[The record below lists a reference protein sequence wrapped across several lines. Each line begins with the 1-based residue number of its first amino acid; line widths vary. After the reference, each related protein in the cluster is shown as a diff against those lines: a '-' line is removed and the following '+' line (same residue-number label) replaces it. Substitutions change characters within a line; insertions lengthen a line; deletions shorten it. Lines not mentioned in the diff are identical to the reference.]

1 MSSIESDQETKSVPR
16 GRPREFELARSLDA
30 AITVFWSKGYEGAS
44 IDELTRA
51 MGVPR
56 ATLYQVFDDKEGLF
70 LATVGHYAQTRTAPV
85 VAMLETQG
93 DLNGDL
99 AAFFKAVVD
108 LALSEPD
115 ARGCLISCVLADVAG
130 GNLRLRSELDRRFA
144 AMEQQ
149 ISNRLTAELNQQG
162 DIQTRAL
169 VIASMARGLMLRA
182 RAGTERVQLEKAAT
196 EAVRLLTDIE

>member
-70 LATVGHYAQTRTAPV
+70 LAAVGHYAQTRTAPV
-85 VAMLETQG
+85 LAMLETQG
-93 DLNGDL
+93 DLRDDL

-115 ARGCLISCVLADVAG
+115 ARGCLISCVLADAAG

-149 ISNRLTAELNQQG
+149 IGDRLAADLNQQG
-162 DIQTRAL
+162 EIQTRAL

-182 RAGTERVQLEKAAT
+182 RAGTERMQLEKAAT
-196 EAVRLLTDIE
+196 EAVRVLVDS

>member
-85 VAMLETQG
+85 LAMLETQG
-93 DLNGDL
+93 DLRDDL

-115 ARGCLISCVLADVAG
+115 ARGCLISCVLADAAG

-182 RAGTERVQLEKAAT
+182 RAGTERVLLEKAAT
-196 EAVRLLTDIE
+196 EAVRVLVDI